1 MLLWVPLPKNL
12 PNLFDIVIDLSNA
25 FVTIGIV
32 PISAQVITW
41 GIDTLLS
48 IVQTIIES
56 YGLPKFG

>member
-25 FVTIGIV
+25 FVTIAIV

-41 GIDTLLS
+41 GIDTLLN
-48 IVQTIIES
+48 IVQTIIET
-56 YGLPKFG
+56 YGFPKFD